1 MKFKSTKDLRHVPEI
16 CHDGELE
23 RRIEIDGSI
32 AVGDLTC
39 RVDGADKE
47 RIARFPDPVR
57 PIRSTMVEASDSL
70 RHEWNSYLYARA
82 KSSVFGEKFCK

>member
-1 MKFKSTKDLRHVPEI
+1 MKFKSTKALRHVPEI
-16 CHDGELE
+16 CDDGELE

-47 RIARFPDPVR
+47 RIARFPDPVK
-57 PIRSTMVEASDSL
+57 PIRSTMFEATDSL
-70 RHEWNSYLYARA
+70 RDTSNSYLHANA
-82 KSSVFGEKFCK
+82 KSSAFGEKFCK